1 VVEPIGVPLEGKR
14 VPLGDRIR
22 AEADKIREATK
33 QEAEALVKILDNAGK
48 ISENYENL
56 VTEVSRMVQDDLDE
70 AALKLGTSESVPSFK
85 VKAGTQKADIKDWQ
99 AAGQAGVYKFGDKT
113 EFNLKYGKTEE
124 AMDKFTVDAGKTGLD
139 LNFVENTFVNQ
150 RNFQNILDGKN
161 PVFDHNPFPEW
172 VPSTGEL
179 TDYYD
184 WTDYAKQ
191 YTKEKYTINNE
202 LPTKNTPNGGG
213 VAGYKGEFVDLG
225 SSKLFQD
232 RQDEF
237 LIKYAD
243 AKTSDGASVPSEM
256 LENTHWNLESF
267 KRLKQGKK
275 PLGNYNGNPV
285 TEWVPST
292 GELKAYKSWD
302 DYADQYSVS
311 KYTSGPTKAPVSPK
325 VKATKT
331 DKMVDD
337 LLKDWDDIDLDDV
350 RSANKQ
356 AKKFAVPELD
366 DPCL

>member
-1 VVEPIGVPLEGKR
+1 MSNRNTAEYWSEG
-14 VPLGDRIR
+14 
-22 AEADKIREATK
+22 
-33 QEAEALVKILDNAGK
+33 
-48 ISENYENL
+48 
-56 VTEVSRMVQDDLDE
+56 
-70 AALKLGTSESVPSFK
+70 VPSFK
-85 VKAGTQKADIKDWQ
+85 VKASTQKSDIKDWQ

-161 PVFDHNPFPEW
+161 PVFDQKPFPEW

-202 LPTKNTPNGGG
+202 LPTKNTPKGG

-225 SSKLFQD
+225 SSKLYQD

-267 KRLKQGKK
+267 KRLKEGKK

-292 GELKAYKSWD
+292 GELKAYKDWD

>member
-1 VVEPIGVPLEGKR
+1 
-14 VPLGDRIR
+14 
-22 AEADKIREATK
+22 
-33 QEAEALVKILDNAGK
+33 
-48 ISENYENL
+48 
-56 VTEVSRMVQDDLDE
+56 
-70 AALKLGTSESVPSFK
+70 VPSFK

-202 LPTKNTPNGGG
+202 LPTKNTPKGG

-225 SSKLFQD
+225 SSKLYQD

-267 KRLKQGKK
+267 KRLKEGKK

-292 GELKAYKSWD
+292 GELKAYKDWD

-311 KYTSGPTKAPVSPK
+311 KYTSKTTTPV
-325 VKATKT
+325 
-331 DKMVDD
+331 
-337 LLKDWDDIDLDDV
+337 IDDV
-350 RSANKQ
+350 RNDGTTLPTVQQIKDMGGYTHGIKHTKGYLVSLPNYEYKVPASECTDKHWAKHFIKVRAELSVKANKYLG
-356 AKKFAVPELD
+356 AWFNPED
-366 DPCL
+366 DNFYFDLSQWVETKDEALVLGKEHNQLSIYELGTGNCIRL